1 MFDAPESSDSF
12 QTRVPNRSNYK
23 RKQDRANFSVSE
35 PFTSRR
41 DRLYRCNHDRYP
53 SGSIH
58 CHVPIRRRDPSA
70 GASPWA
76 FVTPAGSV
84 LMT

>member
-1 MFDAPESSDSF
+1 MFGAPESSDSF
-12 QTRVPNRSNYK
+12 QKRVPNRSNYK

-53 SGSIH
+53 SLVVG
-58 CHVPIRRRDPSA
+58 PSA
-70 GASPWA
+70 AMCLSA
-76 FVTPAGSV
+76 AVTPPPAHHHGP
-84 LMT
+84 L